1 MSNQHSNEYIIGHIE
16 GLPWMQKNLQRC
28 ISEKKTDLVEL
39 IVYGHIT
46 HKISNLHAED
56 ISKNEV
62 KQILNQ
68 NKIIVKSLLGY
79 GNIGLKRK
87 EIMVYGNKECSI
99 KVCEWIVR

>member
-1 MSNQHSNEYIIGHIE
+1 MNISSD
-16 GLPWMQKNLQRC
+16 GLKDYLEC
-28 ISEKKTDLVEL
+28 GKIYKDASSKKKTDLVEM

-56 ISKNEV
+56 TSKNEV

-79 GNIGLKRK
+79 GNTGLKRK